1 MKCISLRGRLRGLL
15 VVIVTIRIEDG
26 CIHQRVS
33 KGGRMNS
40 RVMIVM
46 LFVVAAFS
54 NLSGLSLYPFLSSI
68 AEEFDSSVA
77 MIGQAITISLIG
89 GAIVGLVAGP
99 LADHYGQRRLIILGA
114 LLLSLSGVGTAMATS
129 YEWLLIARFPA
140 GLATGILLGIGLSLA
155 TTRLLGDER
164 RSAVG
169 WIASGSA
176 LGAVV
181 GPPFMTALAD
191 IGTWRTGFWFHAV
204 APLLLAFFCFR
215 VLPGDIAQS
224 ASPFSLRKTISD
236 YQDILGDRR
245 SLLLQCAML
254 FWAVPTLAGSGYL
267 GAYLI
272 QNHGFTVSGAGFG
285 YMWAASWLMIGTR
298 LGIRLLKYLELYRLI
313 MVSSLVMAVA
323 STILFWMPLGMPWIL
338 LFVMVWTLNM
348 GIGTPA
354 ITNAISEAAR
364 TGQGTAMMARQFT
377 WTSGGALGAALGG
390 VLIAVGGYSLFGT
403 IIGLACL
410 VVTGMI
416 IMVARPYSALPATNT
431 ESLAGH

>member
-1 MKCISLRGRLRGLL
+1 LRGHLRGLL
-15 VVIVTIRIEDG
+15 VVGITMWIDDG
-26 CIHQRVS
+26 CMHQRVC

-68 AEEFDSSVA
+68 AEEFGSSVA

-99 LADHYGQRRLIILGA
+99 LADHYGQRRLIILGT
-114 LLLSLSGVGTAMATS
+114 LLMSLSGIGTAMATS

-140 GLATGILLGIGLSLA
+140 GLATGILLGISLSLA
-155 TTRLLGDER
+155 TTRLVGDER

-215 VLPGDIAQS
+215 VLPVDITRP
-224 ASPFSLRKTISD
+224 ASPFSLRKTISS
-236 YQDILGDRR
+236 YQDVLADRR
-245 SLLLQCAML
+245 SLLLQCGML
-254 FWAVPTLAGSGYL
+254 FWAVPVLAGSGYL

-272 QNHGFTVSGAGFG
+272 QNHGFTLSGAGFG
-285 YMWAASWLMIGTR
+285 YMWAASWLMIGSR
-298 LGIRLLKYLELYRLI
+298 MGIRLLKYLELYRLI

-323 STILFWMPLGMPWIL
+323 STVLFWMPLGMPWIL
-338 LFVMVWTLNM
+338 VFMMVWTLNM
-348 GIGTPA
+348 GVGTPA

-390 VLIAVGGYSLFGT
+390 GLIAVGGYALFGFV
-403 IIGLACL
+403 IGLACL
-410 VVTGMI
+410 VVIGMVI
-416 IMVARPYSALPATNT
+416 LATRPYPPLSVPNT
-431 ESLAGH
+431 EALAGE